1 MKKRVLADRNMRV
14 LLIGQSMNM
23 LGNSAMLI
31 VLGIWVKTLTGSSAA
46 AGLIFLLLGATSF
59 LAPVTGLLVD
69 RFPRRRML
77 IINDSVTAL
86 FMVLLLFVHARSQVW
101 IIYPGAGVYGTSGQ
115 IYRGAR
121 GGLIHSMVPD
131 ELLGDA
137 NGVLSS
143 LTQLLRIIGP
153 LIGAGAYAAWGGNIV
168 ALADIGTFVFSIA
181 SYFALRLDNDLVR
194 PERDPSAEP
203 PPGEFFREL
212 VAGLKHVLANPVI
225 RRMVLAS
232 VVAFGVAGMIDVA
245 MFSLVSQ
252 GLHRSASWL
261 GVVTS
266 LEGAGGVVVAFF
278 IGPLI
283 RKIGEYAVA
292 CAGFVGVGA
301 GLAVSST
308 ATLPAVI
315 AGALLLGAGL
325 PMVLV
330 AELTVVQRR
339 TAADMQGR
347 AISASEAIINTPF
360 TVSIAVGAA
369 IIGVVG
375 YRIIYLGSAAGFI
388 AVALWL
394 LPYLKVTKPE
404 PAETDQAESEP
415 PEGEPPVGQGAPA

>member
-23 LGNSAMLI
+23 LGNTAMLV

-46 AGLIFLLLGATSF
+46 AGLIFLLLGATAF

-77 IINDSVTAL
+77 IVNDTATAAA
-86 FMVLLLFVHARSQVW
+86 MALLLLVHHRSEVW
-101 IIYPGAGVYGTSGQ
+101 IIYLVAFCYGTSGQ

-121 GGLIHSMVPD
+121 GGLVHSMVPD

-153 LIGAGAYAAWGGNIV
+153 LVGAGAFAAWGGNVV
-168 ALADIGTFVFSIA
+168 ALGDIATFGFSIA
-181 SYFALRLDNDLVR
+181 SYFLLRVSTDLVR
-194 PERDPSAEP
+194 PERDPSADP
-203 PPGEFFREL
+203 PPREFAREL
-212 VAGLKHVLANPVI
+212 VAGLKHVTANPVI

-232 VVAFGVAGMIDVA
+232 VVAFGGAGMIDVA
-245 MFSLVSQ
+245 MFSLVSE
-252 GLHRSASWL
+252 GLHRSASWI
-261 GVVTS
+261 GVITS
-266 LEGAGGVVVAFF
+266 LEGAGGVVAAFYV
-278 IGPLI
+278 GPLM

-292 CAGFVGVGA
+292 CAGFVLVGS
-301 GLAVSST
+301 GLAVSSA
-308 ATLPAVI
+308 ATLPTAVI
-315 AGALLLGAGL
+315 GGLLLGVGL

-339 TAADMQGR
+339 TPADMQGR
-347 AISASEAIINTPF
+347 AISASDAIINTPF
-360 TVSIAVGAA
+360 TISIAIGAA
-369 IIGVVG
+369 IIGAVG
-375 YRIIYLGSAAGFI
+375 YRLIYLGCAAGFI

-394 LPYLKVTKPE
+394 LPYLKITKPDPDRE
-404 PAETDQAESEP
+404 PAS
-415 PEGEPPVGQGAPA
+415 PEVTGEEEAVISPAG